1 MCDNF
6 FSHITGFI
14 DSIVNPNP
22 CREFYGSLGEKF
34 GEPWSWDSANTK
46 PRAQAIYTSLTRFE
60 ELIAFSVL
68 FNGLEPL
75 KPLVM
80 KLQKRNSDIY
90 EAYQM
95 IDKLITDIKYLREN
109 INHEFDQGYELT
121 RKMVVAVGSQESK
134 PRTTVF
140 PLTETISHQMIS
152 RTTGDELRCTCY
164 G

>member
-1 MCDNF
+1 M
-6 FSHITGFI
+6 
-14 DSIVNPNP
+14 
-22 CREFYGSLGEKF
+22 
-34 GEPWSWDSANTK
+34 
-46 PRAQAIYTSLTRFE
+46 
-60 ELIAFSVL
+60 IAFSVL

-75 KPLVM
+75 KPLVI